1 MATDGNPDPEHES
14 TAGSGL
20 RFPTHA
26 SPTPRETQILAQI
39 LRGLN
44 QIEIAAEEGI
54 ALSTVRMHVRNLHQK
69 ARTRNLHSLAV
80 WAIEHE
86 QCCVRPD
93 SA

>member
-1 MATDGNPDPEHES
+1 MGTYGQSHAGHGSNPNE
-14 TAGSGL
+14 GY

-69 ARTRNLHSLAV
+69 TRTRNLHSLAV
-80 WAIEHE
+80 WALEHE
-86 QCCVRPD
+86 ACCLTRQD
-93 SA
+93 S